1 MNSRLTYWLNRQFFF
16 LDGMIEL
23 IKLYK
28 TSKAISQ
35 VLFIIFLLAI
45 GGVQIA
51 SAQTALPSC
60 HAAITF
66 SDDDGVDPTMD
77 IDKDDDGLIEICDL
91 EGFYEIRY
99 QLDGTGY
106 RASADAS
113 DIIDTGCGGGDDG
126 NSCVGYELTKS
137 LDFTDSS
144 SYRTTAN
151 KITWT
156 MGEGWRPIEDF
167 SNAFSARFE
176 GNGYAV
182 SNLMINR
189 SDVDGVGLFGSIQNR
204 AEIANLGLPNVD
216 IIGSSQ
222 VGGLVGSSF
231 GSITKSYTTGSITG
245 DSSLGGLVGNNRG
258 SITSSYTTASVTG
271 DNSLGGL
278 VGNNRGSI
286 TNSYATGLV
295 SGRQSVGGLVG
306 RNRRGTITG
315 SYWNINISGIRISAG
330 GMGITTEALQLPVTA
345 TGIYI
350 NWSSK
355 NWDFGTRSQ
364 YPVLKHTNSNALLL
378 GQGIGLRDLEVLT
391 VGARLTPVFG
401 ASTTHYVIGFPVDA
415 RSVDLAWKAYN
426 NDAMI
431 EIVKQNDSDNN
442 LVEGNSSGRSSPIP
456 IDEDTVLVIT
466 VTEANASTTSYTVC
480 FQEVEISD
488 IIVFEQGGKDTD
500 SIVDEGSTVTLNILG
515 VGNYSYEWSQ
525 TQGKPLILSSTATT
539 SPSFTIPADYIEAA
553 ASTSTDIVVQLT
565 LVHNELDLPTITL
578 SKRIT
583 IRKKNNDMP
592 ILDLGLTVNG
602 LTLSFDETGISDADG
617 MGTFEYQWE
626 IQGIN
631 AKWGDIE
638 TATTAS
644 YTVSEDSLDGSLY
657 RVRVTYIDAQGY
669 SDTEYVPELGIRVD
683 VDIDDDGLI
692 EIYYLEQLD
701 AIRYVLDGS
710 GYKADIMATTNTL
723 GCPNDGCSGY
733 ELMRDLDFTNKDS
746 YSSIANRIT
755 WTMGEG
761 WQPIGSIFNTFSAR
775 FEGNAHTISNLIIN
789 RNGTVEVGLFGYT
802 NSKAKITNLGLLN
815 VNIIG
820 RSQTG
825 SLVGSSYGSITNSYA
840 TGVVSGSDVNIG
852 GLVGDN
858 YGAIMGSYA
867 AVAVTG
873 TGDRAGGLVGWND
886 SSAIIANS
894 YATGAVS
901 GDSFIGGL
909 VGFNFRGAIENSYAT
924 GDAEGD
930 DDVGGLVGENEGSID
945 YSYWLVGSAP
955 SGGHGVSMSAGQTD
969 KELKLPETSSG
980 IYSEWSTKIWN
991 FGTSRQY
998 PVLKDADRNTLLPGQ
1013 GVGLRDLEVLTS
1025 ATELSPPFGASIT
1038 HYVIGFPVD
1047 VRSIDLA
1054 WRAYNNDATIEIV
1067 KQNESDNNLAG
1078 KGNSGGG
1085 SLIPI
1090 DENTVLNI
1098 TVTEAD
1104 DSVTSYTITFFSFI
1118 KSIQIQTQVRV
1129 FLEGLLQ

>member
-1 MNSRLTYWLNRQFFF
+1 M
-16 LDGMIEL
+16 

-35 VLFIIFLLAI
+35 VLFIVFLLAI

-91 EGFYEIRY
+91 EGLYEIRY

-106 RASADAS
+106 RASADTS

-137 LDFTDSS
+137 LDFIDSS

-156 MGEGWRPIEDF
+156 MGEGWQPIEDF

-231 GSITKSYTTGSITG
+231 GSITKSYTTGSVTG

-258 SITSSYTTASVTG
+258 TITSSYTTASVTG

-278 VGNNRGSI
+278 VGNNRGTI
-286 TNSYATGLV
+286 RNSYATGLV

-315 SYWNINISGIRISAG
+315 SYWNINTSGIRTSAG
-330 GMGITTEALQLPVTA
+330 GMGITTEELQLPVMT

-378 GQGIGLRDLEVLT
+378 GQGIGLRDLEVLA

-401 ASTTHYVIGFPVDA
+401 TSTTHYVIGFPVDV

-431 EIVKQNDSDNN
+431 EIVKQNDSDSN

-456 IDEDTVLVIT
+456 IDEDTVLFIT
-466 VTEANASTTSYTVC
+466 VTEANASITSYTVR

-488 IIVFEQGGKDTD
+488 IMVFEQGGKDTD
-500 SIVDEGSTVTLNILG
+500 NIVDEGSTVTLNVLG

-525 TQGKPLILSSTATT
+525 TQGKPLILSSSAAA
-539 SPSFTIPADYIEAA
+539 SPSFTIPADYIESAT
-553 ASTSTDIVVQLT
+553 STSTDIVVQLT

-617 MGTFEYQWE
+617 MGTFEYQWQS
-626 IQGIN
+626 QGIN

-638 TATTAS
+638 TATTTS

-710 GYKADIMATTNTL
+710 GYKANIMATTNTL

-761 WQPIGSIFNTFSAR
+761 WQPIGSIFNTFSAQL
-775 FEGNAHTISNLIIN
+775 EGNAHTISNLIIN

-802 NSKAKITNLGLLN
+802 NSRAKITNLGLLN
-815 VNIIG
+815 VNITG
-820 RSQTG
+820 HSQTG

-840 TGVVSGSDVNIG
+840 TGVVSGSNVNIG

-858 YGAIMGSYA
+858 YGAIISSYA
-867 AVAVTG
+867 TVAVTG
-873 TGDRAGGLVGWND
+873 TGTRAGGLVGWND
-886 SSAIIANS
+886 SSAMIANS

-1025 ATELSPPFGASIT
+1025 ATELSPPFGASTT
-1038 HYVIGFPVD
+1038 HYAIGFPVD

-1067 KQNESDNNLAG
+1067 KQNESDNNLAE
-1078 KGNSGGG
+1078 GG
-1085 SLIPI
+1085 SSGRSNSIPI

-1098 TVTEAD
+1098 MVTEAD
-1104 DSVTSYTITFFSFI
+1104 DRVTSYTITFFSF
-1118 KSIQIQTQVRV
+1118 IQIQTQVRV